1 MSESLTAAHVTAICR
16 AAVPVPI
23 GRREAVR
30 QVAEVIANAE
40 RTERARLVEIATI
53 PLGLRADEM
62 APLTSR

>member
-1 MSESLTAAHVTAICR
+1 M
-16 AAVPVPI
+16 